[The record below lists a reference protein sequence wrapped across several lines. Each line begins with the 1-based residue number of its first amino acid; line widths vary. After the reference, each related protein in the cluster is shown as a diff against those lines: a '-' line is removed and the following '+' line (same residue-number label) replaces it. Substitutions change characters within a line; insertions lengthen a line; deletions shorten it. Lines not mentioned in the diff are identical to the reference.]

1 VRDALYL
8 VKLFWRDR
16 YTSLLHEFF
25 ASADKKC
32 ANALLSTRGY
42 RSPAFRRFFNFQRKG
57 RILPAIESVWSVTL
71 CDCACSEMPEAQM
84 GSPLIEA

>member
-32 ANALLSTRGY
+32 ANALLLTRAIARPPFGDFSISTQRAHSTWS
-42 RSPAFRRFFNFQRKG
+42 RHKLRFLSQMCDSPIKG
-57 RILPAIESVWSVTL
+57 GNRNR
-71 CDCACSEMPEAQM
+71 DD
-84 GSPLIEA
+84 